1 MEAEIKEKG
10 TFQPLQ
16 VHFLPWNPICVPNP
30 LIRHDIVIE
39 FMIVG
44 GAKCFSPLVLF
55 HFHS

>member
-30 LIRHDIVIE
+30 LIRHVIVNY
-39 FMIVG
+39 
-44 GAKCFSPLVLF
+44 LLF
-55 HFHS
+55 IGFGSKNIME

>member
-30 LIRHDIVIE
+30 LIRHV
-39 FMIVG
+39 VVCQG
-44 GAKCFSPLVLF
+44 KSQ
-55 HFHS
+55 H

>member
-30 LIRHDIVIE
+30 LIRHAISMLKILE
-39 FMIVG
+39 FIR
-44 GAKCFSPLVLF
+44 
-55 HFHS
+55 